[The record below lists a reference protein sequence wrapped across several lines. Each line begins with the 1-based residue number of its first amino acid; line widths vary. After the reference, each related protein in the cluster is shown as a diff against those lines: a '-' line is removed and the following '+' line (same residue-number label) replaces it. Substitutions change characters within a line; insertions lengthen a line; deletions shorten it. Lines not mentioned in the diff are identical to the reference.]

1 VASLSLV
8 FQPETGYSLFMDV
21 DIRFSESTFKH
32 GVTTA
37 DIRWAFDNVLYDE
50 QFCDGDGNTDIGS
63 KHLLIGFDRNANHLE
78 IMYNVIDEDT
88 LRVFHAMPCRS
99 IFLPLI

>member
-1 VASLSLV
+1 MNNFA
-8 FQPETGYSLFMDV
+8 
-21 DIRFSESTFKH
+21 R
-32 GVTTA
+32 
-37 DIRWAFDNVLYDE
+37 
-50 QFCDGDGNTDIGS
+50 GDDNTDIGS

-88 LRVFHAMPCRS
+88 LVVFHAMKCRN